1 MNSYQLVKNTEWKEV
16 EINGEMKE
24 IPEGWDVKKFNE
36 FSSICRGG
44 SPRPIQNFLTDKKD
58 GTPWIKISDATK
70 VTKYIDSTEQYII
83 KEGES
88 RSRLV
93 YPGDLIVS
101 NSATPGIPRFL
112 NITACIHDGWLLL
125 RDFKEVDKEFL
136 FQLVGLVREKLKS
149 QGSGSIFT
157 NLSIDILSNFEC
169 VIPPIQTQSS
179 IASILSEQESIIQD
193 IESLISKYE
202 SRFQYLSDELL
213 SGRLRV
219 KEVDGEVVLYKN
231 TEDNWK
237 EVEINGEVKEI
248 PKDWEVD
255 KLINIGNLFA
265 GKRKKYEPTQEELK
279 NNDIY
284 FSLGGE
290 HIGERTFDL
299 KNKIFVSKDFF
310 NKSLKGQVS
319 NNDILIIKDGA
330 TTGKNIFVKN
340 MPIKSMLLNE
350 HVYRFVAT
358 NVSPFYLYLLFN
370 GKDVQTI
377 LEEKING
384 IIPSLNQ
391 ENFSQIET
399 SLTKNFNEQK
409 LISSIILMQE
419 SLIEEQS
426 NLLIKEKNKFSWL
439 LDNLL
444 SGKYL
449 IKE

>member
-1 MNSYQLVKNTEWKEV
+1 MSNYKLVKNTEWKEV

-24 IPEGWDVKKFNE
+24 IPKDWDVKKFNE

-219 KEVDGEVVLYKN
+219 KEVEDEIVLYKN
-231 TEDNWK
+231 PEDNWK
-237 EVEINGEVKEI
+237 EVEINGEMKEI
-248 PKDWEVD
+248 PKDWNVE
-255 KLINIGNLFA
+255 KLKKHILVINGYAFPKSHMLNEKTNTSIPIIKIGNIQEDTIINDSGTGQNYYNGTIKDSFVPVYNDLIIGLSGANA
-265 GKRKKYEPTQEELK
+265 GKTGIYKLTEKTVLNQRNAIVRIKSEVLTQKYFNYFWFKDALETLK
-279 NNDIY
+279 ETTKDSAIPNISSEDIENIDVFI
-284 FSLGGE
+284 FSKLE
-290 HIGERTFDL
+290 QFKISDL
-299 KNKIFVSKDFF
+299 LESQKD
-310 NKSLKGQVS
+310 
-319 NNDILIIKDGA
+319 LIIEQKE
-330 TTGKNIFVKN
+330 
-340 MPIKSMLLNE
+340 L
-350 HVYRFVAT
+350 
-358 NVSPFYLYLLFN
+358 
-370 GKDVQTI
+370 
-377 LEEKING
+377 
-384 IIPSLNQ
+384 
-391 ENFSQIET
+391 
-399 SLTKNFNEQK
+399 LTKEKQKFN
-409 LISSIILMQE
+409 
-419 SLIEEQS
+419 
-426 NLLIKEKNKFSWL
+426 WL

-449 IKE
+449 VKE